1 MANIVNAKL
10 PSYLPPPPP
19 ILLYANVTFTVFA
32 INLLLSICNIFA
44 KSKFGKSIIP
54 SSA

>member
-10 PSYLPPPPP
+10 PSYLPPHP